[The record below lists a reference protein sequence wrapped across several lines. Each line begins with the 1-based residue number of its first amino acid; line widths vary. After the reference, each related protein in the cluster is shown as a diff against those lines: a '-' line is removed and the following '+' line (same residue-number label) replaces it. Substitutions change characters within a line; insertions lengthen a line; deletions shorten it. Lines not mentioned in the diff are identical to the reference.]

1 MRRLAIAALLGC
13 VVQFAAAHAQESS
26 DPPSAPNGED
36 ARGLQL
42 SPQRR
47 HLRAARFAKTGQV
60 ATCTRGPA
68 GWTCIV
74 APEERAAL
82 EAEIGRLQRDNAALK
97 KELLSRGLPLPGGL
111 RPDPAPSGP
120 PLAEAPRP
128 PHPVP
133 APPSGV
139 ESEVAKV
146 KAFVADV
153 WRRLVDMVAD
163 LQKDMQRSN

>member
-26 DPPSAPNGED
+26 GPSSAPNGED
-36 ARGLQL
+36 ARFSYHRSGEAFVRLD
-42 SPQRR
+42 SR
-47 HLRAARFAKTGQV
+47 TGQV
-60 ATCTRGPA
+60 ATCARGPA
-68 GWTCIV
+68 GWTCIA

-111 RPDPAPSGP
+111 RPDPAPSDT

-153 WRRLVDMVAD
+153 WRKLVGMVAD